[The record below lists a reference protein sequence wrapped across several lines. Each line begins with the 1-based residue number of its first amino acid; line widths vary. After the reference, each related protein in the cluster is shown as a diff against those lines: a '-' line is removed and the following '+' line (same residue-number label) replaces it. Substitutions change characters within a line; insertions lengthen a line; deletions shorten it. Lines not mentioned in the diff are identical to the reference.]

1 MTASG
6 ALAMRSI
13 LKTATLI
20 ALTVAGTAVS
30 VSAQVPPPLQAASAR
45 QAAAPRL
52 PAAQG
57 TPADQ
62 VRRLT
67 ADEAVRTALENNLGV
82 QVAQIDPQ
90 IQDLGIAQAR
100 AAWMPSF

>member
-13 LKTATLI
+13 LKIATLL
-20 ALTVAGTAVS
+20 ALTAAGTAVS
-30 VSAQVPPPLQAASAR
+30 VSAQV
-45 QAAAPRL
+45 AAPRP
-52 PAAQG
+52 PAPQGAQ
-57 TPADQ
+57 ADQ

-82 QVAQIDPQ
+82 QVARIDPQ

-100 AAWMPSF
+100 AAWMPSFNSTFQSGSTD